1 MRVREEGKPVA
12 MFSTAF
18 TAATMTNKDKIKY
31 LKRYITLDREIDRK
45 LKEVDCWR
53 AKLSRLT
60 PVYSSQP
67 KGGGTIYSRTEE
79 IIIKIADMEEAINAD
94 IDKLIDLKQKIERVI
109 ESVPDD
115 KERLLLKYRYLD
127 GKTFEWIAAEMNYH
141 WRSVHKIH
149 ISALSKINLGSKGQ
163 Y

>member
-1 MRVREEGKPVA
+1 MGMVI
-12 MFSTAF
+12 T
-18 TAATMTNKDKIKY
+18 TNQDKIKY
-31 LKRYITLDREIDRK
+31 LKRYVILDREIDRK

-79 IIIKIADMEEAINAD
+79 IIIKITDMEEAINAD
-94 IDKLIDLKQKIERVI
+94 IDKLIDLKQEIERVI
-109 ESVPDD
+109 DSVPND

-127 GKTFEWIAAEMNYH
+127 GKTFEWIAAEMNYS
-141 WRSVHKIH
+141 WRHIH
-149 ISALSKINLGSKGQ
+149 RLHSQALSNLNLS
-163 Y
+163 

>member
-1 MRVREEGKPVA
+1 MSK
-12 MFSTAF
+12 
-18 TAATMTNKDKIKY
+18 TAATMTNKVKIKY

-127 GKTFEWIAAEMNYH
+127 GRTFEEIAVQMHYS
-141 WRSVHKIH
+141 WRQIH
-149 ISALSKINLGSKGQ
+149 RLHSRALTNIKMS
-163 Y
+163 

>member
-1 MRVREEGKPVA
+1 MGMVITSNQGK
-12 MFSTAF
+12 T
-18 TAATMTNKDKIKY
+18 KY
-31 LKRYITLDREIDRK
+31 LKRYVLLDREIDRK

-94 IDKLIDLKQKIERVI
+94 IDKLIDLKQEIERVI
-109 ESVPDD
+109 DSVPND

-127 GKTFEWIAAEMNYH
+127 GRTFEEIAVQMHYS
-141 WRSVHKIH
+141 WRQIH
-149 ISALSKINLGSKGQ
+149 RLHSRALTNLKMS
-163 Y
+163 